1 MPDMPVIPAIFPSI
15 LATSLSP
22 PAPLPSSPSDPLILT
37 FDLSLSDLLLVCF
50 VLSLSVMAVCGVIYA
65 LFYRPQNTPDPTPV
79 PEPDPIPAPDPLS
92 EDLSEAFSDEERIWT
107 TEQIA
112 AHITRKITDCEARVT
127 HMEQRMGNRNVAIAE
142 QFNSLSDTLTAHVLK
157 VARAHIDTRVEEMM
171 QILLDAQND
180 STEDVVNA
188 RLDVYLRS
196 FDERLN
202 RFMRQ
207 VVELLVD
214 CAQAVLADG
223 RISDAAVERLL
234 TGVYTEPQTTP
245 TPKPSPKSSPK
256 SSGSDPFADA
266 DFGDNVEDEEAEPPR
281 KTAEVISLRDGTD
294 LTSEW
299 AMELLRQRLN
309 QEIAKEEAIEEAR
322 ERAREKV
329 RQEARA
335 ARRKAEEDE
344 RKEAEKKKTEDKDD
358 PPEDPDDP
366 PEDPFNPV
374 A

>member
-1 MPDMPVIPAIFPSI
+1 MPEMPVIPAIFPSI

-22 PAPLPSSPSDPLILT
+22 PAPSSPSDSLILT
-37 FDLSLSDLLLVCF
+37 LDLSLSDLLLVCF

-65 LFYRPQNTPDPTPV
+65 LFYRPHHTPDPTPV
-79 PEPDPIPAPDPLS
+79 PIPAQIPDPEPDPLS
-92 EDLSEAFSDEERIWT
+92 EDISDDERIWT

-112 AHITRKITDCEARVT
+112 AHITQKITDCEARVT

-157 VARAHIDTRVEEMM
+157 VARAHIDARVEEMM

-188 RLDVYLRS
+188 RLDAYLRS

-214 CAQAVLADG
+214 CAQAVLADST
-223 RISDAAVERLL
+223 ISDAAVERLL

-245 TPKPSPKSSPK
+245 APKPSPKPSK
-256 SSGSDPFADA
+256 GDPFADA

-281 KTAEVISLRDGTD
+281 KTAEVISLRDGAD

-309 QEIAKEEAIEEAR
+309 QEIAKEEAR
-322 ERAREKV
+322 ERARE
-329 RQEARA
+329 RIREEARA
-335 ARRKAEEDE
+335 ARRKAEGDE
-344 RKEAEKKKTEDKDD
+344 RKEAEKKDPEDPDDPDD

-366 PEDPFNPV
+366 PADPFNPV

>member
-1 MPDMPVIPAIFPSI
+1 MPEMPVIDAIFPSI

-22 PAPLPSSPSDPLILT
+22 PAPSSPSDPLILT
-37 FDLSLSDLLLVCF
+37 LDLSLSDLLLFVF

-65 LFYRPQNTPDPTPV
+65 LFYRPRHTPDPTPV
-79 PEPDPIPAPDPLS
+79 PEPAPDPLS
-92 EDLSEAFSDEERIWT
+92 EDLSDDERIWT

-112 AHITRKITDCEARVT
+112 AHITQKITECEARVT

-142 QFNSLSDTLTAHVLK
+142 QFNSLSDTLTTHVLK

-188 RLDVYLRS
+188 RLDAYLRS

-214 CAQAVLADG
+214 CAQAVLADST
-223 RISDAAVERLL
+223 ISDAAVERLL

-245 TPKPSPKSSPK
+245 TPKPSPKPSK
-256 SSGSDPFADA
+256 GDPFADA

-281 KTAEVISLRDGTD
+281 KTAEVISLRDGAD

-309 QEIAKEEAIEEAR
+309 QEFAKEEAR

-344 RKEAEKKKTEDKDD
+344 RREAEKKKTEDKDDPDD

-374 A
+374 AWSPVILGLK

>member
-1 MPDMPVIPAIFPSI
+1 
-15 LATSLSP
+15 
-22 PAPLPSSPSDPLILT
+22 
-37 FDLSLSDLLLVCF
+37 
-50 VLSLSVMAVCGVIYA
+50 
-65 LFYRPQNTPDPTPV
+65 
-79 PEPDPIPAPDPLS
+79 
-92 EDLSEAFSDEERIWT
+92 
-107 TEQIA
+107 
-112 AHITRKITDCEARVT
+112 
-127 HMEQRMGNRNVAIAE
+127 MGNRNVAIAE

-188 RLDVYLRS
+188 RLDAYLSS

-245 TPKPSPKSSPK
+245 TPKPSSKSSQ
-256 SSGSDPFADA
+256 GDPFADA

-281 KTAEVISLRDGTD
+281 KSAEVISLRDGTD

-309 QEIAKEEAIEEAR
+309 QEIAKEEAREEAR

-344 RKEAEKKKTEDKDD
+344 KKEAEKKDPPTDSSEDPEDPDD
-358 PPEDPDDP
+358 PPDDP

>member
-1 MPDMPVIPAIFPSI
+1 MPEMPVIPAIFPSI

-22 PAPLPSSPSDPLILT
+22 PDPSSPSDSLILT
-37 FDLSLSDLLLVCF
+37 LDLSLSDLLLVCF

-65 LFYRPQNTPDPTPV
+65 LFYRPHPTPDPTPE
-79 PEPDPIPAPDPLS
+79 PIPAQIPDPFPAPDPLS
-92 EDLSEAFSDEERIWT
+92 EDLSEDISDDERIWT

-112 AHITRKITDCEARVT
+112 AHITQKITDCEARVT

-157 VARAHIDTRVEEMM
+157 VARAHIDARVEEMM

-188 RLDVYLRS
+188 RLDAYLRS

-214 CAQAVLADG
+214 CAQAVLADST
-223 RISDAAVERLL
+223 ISDAAVERLL

-245 TPKPSPKSSPK
+245 APKPSPKPSK
-256 SSGSDPFADA
+256 GDPFADA

-281 KTAEVISLRDGTD
+281 KTAEVISLRDGAD

-309 QEIAKEEAIEEAR
+309 QEIAKEEAR
-322 ERAREKV
+322 ERARE
-329 RQEARA
+329 RIREEARA
-335 ARRKAEEDE
+335 ARRKAEGDE
-344 RKEAEKKKTEDKDD
+344 RKEAEKKDPEDPDDPDD

-366 PEDPFNPV
+366 PADPFNPV